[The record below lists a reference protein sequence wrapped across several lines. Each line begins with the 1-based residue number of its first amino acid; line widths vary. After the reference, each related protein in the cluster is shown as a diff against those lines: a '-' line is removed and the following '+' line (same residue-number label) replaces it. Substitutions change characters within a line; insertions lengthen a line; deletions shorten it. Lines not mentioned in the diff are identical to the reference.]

1 VSSLADAIVRSR
13 AAWPGIEV
21 PEDAFAKWLELR
33 QGGGAEL
40 QVTDL
45 WLACACARG
54 DPRAVRA
61 FDRAFGPALRALHAR
76 FGYLS
81 EGPDDFLQ
89 SVHEALFVGD
99 KPKIEAYSGKGA
111 LRAWLSVTVTRLL
124 LNAKTRRTR
133 EVPVADQFFDALA
146 GPSNPEALHLR
157 KAHAQTLREALGVAI
172 ERLSLRH
179 RNMLRYAVIDDL
191 GIDAIAKIYAVHRAT
206 AARWLAS
213 AKDALAAGLR
223 DALRDRLG
231 TGTADLRSLMHA
243 TVSQLELSLARH
255 LQPE

>member
-1 VSSLADAIVRSR
+1 VRAR

-21 PEDAFAKWLELR
+21 PEDVFAKWLEQR
-33 QGGGAEL
+33 EQREGGGAEL
-40 QVTDL
+40 EVTDL

-54 DPRAVRA
+54 DPRALRA
-61 FDRAFGPALRALHAR
+61 FDSAFGPALRALHAR

-89 SVHEALFVGD
+89 SVHESLFIGD

-111 LRAWLSVTVTRLL
+111 LRAWLRVAVTRLL
-124 LNAKTRRTR
+124 LNAKTRKTR

-146 GPSNPEALHLR
+146 EQSNPEAEHVR
-157 KAHAQTLREALGVAI
+157 KVHGQTLREALGVAI
-172 ERLSLRH
+172 ERLSLRD
-179 RNMLRYAVIDDL
+179 RNMLRYAVVDEL
-191 GIDAIAKIYAVHRAT
+191 GIDAIAKVYAIHRAT

-223 DALRDRLG
+223 EALRERLG
-231 TGTADLRSLMHA
+231 TETTDVQSLMRA
-243 TVSQLELSLARH
+243 TLSQLELSLARH
-255 LQPE
+255 LRRE